1 MPGRDL
7 NPVIAV
13 DDGRSSGKGVCRYR
27 TQTLPELYKMGVDE
41 PTRSGSLLSTTET
54 GTAGGG
60 VTFTS
65 RVSTGS
71 LWDALRCTSGGPPS
85 PRSSRSQSAKTGS

>member
-1 MPGRDL
+1 MLGRDL

-13 DDGRSSGKGVCRYR
+13 DYGRSGGKGVCRYR

-41 PTRSGSLLSTTET
+41 PTRGGSLLSTTET

-60 VTFTS
+60 VNAASPAMGT
-65 RVSTGS
+65 TG
-71 LWDALRCTSGGPPS
+71 
-85 PRSSRSQSAKTGS
+85 